1 MKRKVIISTVLAT
14 LLFGTSALVASSD
27 YSDSVSVKEAK
38 ALNNPA
44 SVVEHAKA
52 QAKVEETNSRDL
64 YEAKLDNTKFNK
76 EVAKEDARR
85 LKKIVNNEYS
95 RHKRTLKKAPKEVG
109 EGLHETVIALRALQQ
124 HKTQDAKKALNKA
137 TQLFD
142 KAFKA
147 DPKLDLVPIADN
159 VTVNDF
165 TGDSKLVKH
174 LINST
179 EKLLKKHDTQMARD
193 MLLPLQDEMVMTTDL
208 LPMGAYPKATKEAL
222 KELNNGKNKLA
233 FSTLAIALNSVVVDT
248 TVIPLPLITAQD
260 LVIEASQLDKSKKK
274 EATKLLTQAQ
284 DELEKA
290 VLLGYTK
297 KHSTVYKSL
306 YKQIENIKKEI
317 KGKNIV
323 EKMYGHI
330 KDDFKSLV
338 HSHEKDVTR
347 KQK

>member
-1 MKRKVIISTVLAT
+1 MERKVIISTVLAT
-14 LLFGTSALVASSD
+14 LLFGTSTLVASSD

-38 ALNNPA
+38 ALNNPT
-44 SVVEHAKA
+44 SVVEHTKA
-52 QAKVEETNSRDL
+52 QAKVEETNSKDL

-95 RHKRTLKKAPKEVG
+95 KHRQTLKKAPKEVN

-124 HKTQDAKKALNKA
+124 NKTQDAKKALNKA

-165 TGDSKLVKH
+165 TGDSKLIKH

-179 EKLLKKHDTQMARD
+179 EKLLKEHDTQMARD

-222 KELNNGKNKLA
+222 KELNNGKNKVA
-233 FSTLAIALNSVVVDT
+233 FSTLAVALNSVVVDT
-248 TVIPLPLITAQD
+248 TIIPLPLITAQD

-290 VLLGYTK
+290 MLLGYTK
-297 KHSTVYKSL
+297 KHSAVYKSL
-306 YKQIENIKKEI
+306 YQQIESIKKEI
-317 KGKNIV
+317 EGKNIV

-347 KQK
+347 KHK